1 MTPEDLC
8 RVTANVHCAAEHV
21 AELHAE
27 LGPQAA
33 AVAAALTL
41 LNSPT
46 IYSLLRRVAV
56 KSVAA
61 LLTIG
66 DATLNTSRACG
77 QNRLEDSPVTAM

>member
-8 RVTANVHCAAEHV
+8 RVTVNVHCAAEHV
-21 AELHAE
+21 AEVHEE

-46 IYSLLRRVAV
+46 IYSYCPASRSSLSRR
-56 KSVAA
+56 S
-61 LLTIG
+61 
-66 DATLNTSRACG
+66 
-77 QNRLEDSPVTAM
+77 